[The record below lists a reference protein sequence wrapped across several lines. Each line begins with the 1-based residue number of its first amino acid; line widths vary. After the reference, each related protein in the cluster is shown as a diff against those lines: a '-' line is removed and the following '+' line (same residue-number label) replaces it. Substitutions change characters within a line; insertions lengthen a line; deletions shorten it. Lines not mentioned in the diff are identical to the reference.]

1 MSKNVNNINESRR
14 NIGDQEERI
23 YIIFYIYIYIYIERE
38 RERELVLADK
48 HWLGGVNYRLVVIVY

>member
-48 HWLGGVNYRLVVIVY
+48 H